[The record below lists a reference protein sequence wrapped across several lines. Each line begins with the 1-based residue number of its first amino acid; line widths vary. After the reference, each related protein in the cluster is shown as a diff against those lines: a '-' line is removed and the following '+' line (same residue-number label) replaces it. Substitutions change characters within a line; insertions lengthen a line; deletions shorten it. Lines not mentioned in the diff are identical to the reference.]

1 MKTEKFGNLIGITKG
16 KKHLETDDV
25 NASRYLQIDD
35 VNGDDNHK
43 YTHEKGVHVNA
54 NDIVLVWDG
63 ANAGKVGIGL
73 QGNIGST
80 LSRIKLDTAI
90 AFPKYV
96 YWFLQS
102 KFNFIKSQR
111 TGATIPH
118 VSQSSIR
125 ELSIPISPLPEQRR
139 IANILDHADSIRRKN
154 RQILEKYNELAQS
167 VFYEMFGDPVK
178 NEKEWEKYKLS
189 KIIKKLDTGKSFASV
204 EDLNSG
210 DYKVLKTSSV
220 SWGSFKKNEYKS
232 LPTKYIPP
240 HNHLIKKGDILMS
253 RMNTTELVG
262 ASTYVFEEVKGLALP
277 DRIWKFVFNELI
289 PTDSIFIWYSI
300 NTKSFRSEISKISSG
315 TSGSMK
321 NISKEKVLNLSTII
335 PPIKFQKKFAEIIE
349 NIELQKRLSQNSLDK
364 CEILF
369 QSLLQKAFKGE
380 L

>member
-1 MKTEKFGNLIGITKG
+1 MTWEMVKF
-16 KKHLETDDV
+16 
-25 NASRYLQIDD
+25 
-35 VNGDDNHK
+35 
-43 YTHEKGVHVNA
+43 
-54 NDIVLVWDG
+54 NDIVQDITGGNKKFQSSEYLPYGIYPIIDQGDSLIGGYSNINVIVRRAKDVVVFGDHTKSLKFVDFDFCLGADG
-63 ANAGKVGIGL
+63 VKVLQPFAG
-73 QGNIGST
+73 
-80 LSRIKLDTAI
+80 LD
-90 AFPKYV
+90 
-96 YWFLQS
+96 S
-102 KFNFIKSQR
+102 KFLYYYL
-111 TGATIPH
+111 GTISLPNVGYSRH
-118 VSQSSIR
+118 YKFLKEI
-125 ELSIPISPLPEQRR
+125 SIPLPPLPEQRR